1 MKVAIPHWQGRVSP
15 VFDVASHVL
24 LVDVDAGMERRRQ
37 DTRLDV
43 GVPRAR
49 ASLLA
54 GLGADVLVCG
64 AISRQQET
72 ALSAAG
78 VRVIPYICG
87 DVEEVLLAFNNGQL
101 GEDGFLMPGRCGW
114 RRRCRCRR
122 HRPVSQETG
131 QGVEDHESS
140 NKRKGA
146 GAE

>member
-24 LVDVDAGMERRRQ
+24 LVDVDAGAERRRQ
-37 DTRLDV
+37 DVYLDAD
-43 GVPRAR
+43 GPRAR

-54 GLGADVLVCG
+54 DLGADVLACG

-87 DVEEVLLAFNNGQL
+87 DMEEVLMAFTNGRL
-101 GEDGFLMPGRCGW
+101 GEDGFLMPGRCG
-114 RRRCRCRR
+114 RRRRSRIRR
-122 HRPVSQETG
+122 RGARPQEAG
-131 QGVEDHESS
+131 QGVEDYESG

>member
-24 LVDVDAGMERRRQ
+24 LVDVDAGMERGRQ
-37 DTRLDV
+37 DTRLDA

-78 VRVIPYICG
+78 VRVISYICG
-87 DVEEVLLAFNNGQL
+87 DVEEVLMAFTNGQL
-101 GEDGFLMPGRCGW
+101 GEDGFLMPGRCGQ
-114 RRRCRCRR
+114 RRRSRIRR
-122 HRPVSQETG
+122 RGARPQEAG
-131 QGVEDHESS
+131 QGVGDHESG
-140 NKRKGA
+140 NKRAGA
-146 GAE
+146 GSE